1 LNQTDRVIPK
11 LKLVI
16 MKKIVFIFLFLAM
29 TTTILAQ
36 SKFRLNAYGSY
47 VFDDGFDV
55 YNDANTYYYGKIKGG
70 LQWGGGIEYTPTDY
84 GSIELLYL
92 NKSSDVPAT
101 FKFVATDPQRTE
113 TFKLSHNYILA
124 GFNGLK
130 KFGTGKAEGYG
141 GALLGVLISNLESPS
156 TGRSDSKTDFTWGA
170 RMGTNIWVSE
180 KIAIKLQALVL
191 SSSKA
196 TGGGYYWSY
205 WGPVYLN
212 EYSTMWQFGLGGGLS
227 FKLGK

>member
-1 LNQTDRVIPK
+1 
-11 LKLVI
+11 
-16 MKKIVFIFLFLAM
+16 MKKIVFIVLLSIMAFGAS
-29 TTTILAQ
+29 AQ
-36 SKFRLNAYGSY
+36 QKFRLNVYGSY

-55 YNDANTYYYGKIKGG
+55 YNDVNTYYYGKIKGG
-70 LQWGGGIEYTPTDY
+70 FQWGGGVEFTPTEY

-101 FKFVATDPQRTE
+101 FKFTTADPQRTE
-113 TFKLSHNYILA
+113 TFNLSHNYILA

-156 TGRSDSKTDFTWGA
+156 TGVSDSKTDFAWGA
-170 RMGTNIWVSE
+170 RVGTNIWISE
-180 KIAIKLQALVL
+180 KVAIKLQALVL
-191 SSSKA
+191 SASKA